1 MIVICKRLQALA
13 MTHLAL
19 AEGLRVSPTAVLF
32 ERAHNDC
39 AVDPIPTDTSQAVA
53 AHLLDQGFFGVVAIA
68 ASGNDFPRG
77 RLIAGRVAILP
88 VDVEFVD
95 EPSLLGHP
103 REECR
108 LIEFLAVPG
117 QWTGRPVLH
126 HTEQLE
132 ILHRRVRALEY
143 RNRGLERKPRVSAL
157 LE

>member
-1 MIVICKRLQALA
+1 MLGTSLPAAETSAPTCTFGSLA
-13 MTHLAL
+13 
-19 AEGLRVSPTAVLF
+19 SAVLRLPQTVHQIYIF
-32 ERAHNDC
+32 AGGQSDHNHQ
-39 AVDPIPTDTSQAVA
+39 SQAA
-53 AHLLDQGFFGVVAIA
+53 LQGPVSLVGTAGHARGTLGV
-68 ASGNDFPRG
+68 
-77 RLIAGRVAILP
+77 GRVAIVP
-88 VDVEFVD
+88 VDIEFVD

-143 RNRGLERKPRVSAL
+143 
-157 LE
+157 